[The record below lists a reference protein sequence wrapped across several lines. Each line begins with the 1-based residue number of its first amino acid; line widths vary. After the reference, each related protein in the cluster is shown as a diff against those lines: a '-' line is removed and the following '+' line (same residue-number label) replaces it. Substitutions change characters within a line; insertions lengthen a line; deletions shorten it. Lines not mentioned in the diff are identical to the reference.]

1 MKIFIFF
8 IFFRQF
14 FAQTRIQLFVLTD
27 FFVDLGVSGFYVALK
42 QLLRKVQEPIFTVLI
57 ALLASRFDIF
67 TKADYADSDE
77 IASDVNKT
85 VDRIIF

>member
-1 MKIFIFF
+1 M
-8 IFFRQF
+8 
-14 FAQTRIQLFVLTD
+14 
-27 FFVDLGVSGFYVALK
+27 
-42 QLLRKVQEPIFTVLI
+42 QEPIFTVLI

-85 VDRIIF
+85 VDGIIF